1 MQEEELVQLLRESDT
16 AEAAALLGRME
27 PDEAADGLRELEP
40 DEQEKLL
47 AAMPAEARDRVAT
60 LLGYGER
67 TAGGIMT
74 TVLVVAT
81 PATRARYRSEARITR
96 APSVSTSW

>member
-1 MQEEELVQLLRESDT
+1 MQQEELVQLLRESGT
-16 AEAAALLGRME
+16 AEAAELLGRME
-27 PDEAADGLRELEP
+27 PDEAADGLRELDP
-40 DEQEKLL
+40 REQDKLL
-47 AAMPAEARDRVAT
+47 GAMPAEARGRVAT

-81 PATRARYRSEARITR
+81 PAETIAQVQDRLREPGA
-96 APSVSTSW
+96 